1 MFTGALEEESDR
13 ESETLTEK
21 QRHQLKHRELFLSRE
36 IETLAA
42 TQIRG
47 KCTVTLL
54 NETESL
60 SSYLSKDDTFFYT
73 LVYDSSQ
80 KTLLA
85 DRGEIRVGSRFQAEV
100 PQRPLEDPSTSDGR
114 NLDELEILEYTN
126 ENDLNESEI
135 DSFLM
140 IAKSVGTFARAL
152 DHNSTI
158 KQPSL
163 HMSAATASRDV
174 TIATAMKI
182 LHKCNYNIAKAVL
195 ELVPSSG
202 PLLCRDEMEE
212 WSASEANLFEE
223 AMEKYGKDFG
233 DIRQDFVS
241 YLFFYSLI
249 YTYLAQFYFLSH
261 PHSLV
266 RVLRCGY
273 SRLVPCKLFFSSL
286 QFFLCQFD
294 SSLNSLIWFLFRSLS
309 LSFYV
314 LWFAFSLETLC

>member
-1 MFTGALEEESDR
+1 M
-13 ESETLTEK
+13 
-21 QRHQLKHRELFLSRE
+21 
-36 IETLAA
+36 
-42 TQIRG
+42 
-47 KCTVTLL
+47 TLL

-73 LVYDSSQ
+73 LVYDPSQ

-100 PQRPLEDPSTSDGR
+100 PPKPLEDVTSDDR
-114 NLDELEILEYTN
+114 NLGELETLEYKN
-126 ENDLNESEI
+126 ENDLTDSEI

-152 DHNSTI
+152 DHRSTI

-174 TIATAMKI
+174 TIQTAMKI
-182 LHKCNYNIAKAVL
+182 LHKCNYNIAKAVM
-195 ELVPSSG
+195 ELVPPSG

-223 AMEKYGKDFG
+223 AMEKYGKDFA

-241 YLFFYSLI
+241 SQI
-249 YTYLAQFYFLSH
+249 ISM
-261 PHSLV
+261 
-266 RVLRCGY
+266 
-273 SRLVPCKLFFSSL
+273 
-286 QFFLCQFD
+286 
-294 SSLNSLIWFLFRSLS
+294 
-309 LSFYV
+309 
-314 LWFAFSLETLC
+314 EE